1 MVHLFS
7 LQNDFT
13 DILSAALD
21 ESGIAGDFE
30 EYNETAHQTVY
41 QGQSQ
46 PIISV
51 STCIINQSQF

>member
-1 MVHLFS
+1 MWYIF

-30 EYNETAHQTVY
+30 EYNEPTHQTVY

-51 STCIINQSQF
+51 SFTNQSQS

>member
-51 STCIINQSQF
+51 STCIINQSQL

>member
-1 MVHLFS
+1 MWYIF

-30 EYNETAHQTVY
+30 EYNEPTHQTVY

-51 STCIINQSQF
+51 SIINQSQR

>member
-1 MVHLFS
+1 MWFIS

-51 STCIINQSQF
+51 SIISPSQL

>member
-1 MVHLFS
+1 MWYIF

-30 EYNETAHQTVY
+30 EYNEPAHQTVY

-51 STCIINQSQF
+51 STCIINQSQR